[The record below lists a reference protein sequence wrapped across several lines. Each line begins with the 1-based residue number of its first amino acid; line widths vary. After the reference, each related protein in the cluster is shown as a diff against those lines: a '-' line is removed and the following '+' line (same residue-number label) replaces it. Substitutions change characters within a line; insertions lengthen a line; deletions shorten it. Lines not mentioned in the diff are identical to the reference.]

1 LCGRPILPVSLI
13 ISGYSFV
20 STIVVEI
27 NSSNFRRQRY
37 QTSDKVKGE
46 NGLQGRR
53 RKALTRDIFTDCESA
68 WDNDNFVLEINL
80 NVLEVAREQDP
91 SHVA

>member
-1 LCGRPILPVSLI
+1 MDTDRPLCGRPILPVSLI

-27 NSSNFRRQRY
+27 NSSNFKRHQLK
-37 QTSDKVKGE
+37 DK

-80 NVLEVAREQDP
+80 NELEVVR
-91 SHVA
+91 

>member
-1 LCGRPILPVSLI
+1 MEETDRPLCGRPILPVSLI

-20 STIVVEI
+20 SSIVVEI
-27 NSSNFRRQRY
+27 NSSNFRGDIRRQIEG
-37 QTSDKVKGE
+37 VH
-46 NGLQGRR
+46 GLWGRR

-80 NVLEVAREQDP
+80 NVLEVAR
-91 SHVA
+91 